1 MIKQERY
8 FYFFL
13 VVILSL
19 AVSIRVSIFGV
30 EGLLNSQPFSLGPYL
45 DNFFRVLANDYSALV
60 KFANPYIVIAVIA
73 VITQA
78 FVASLSTYLYF
89 LYPQLRDLK
98 TREHLQGKE
107 LAQWYKEHKINIF
120 YPMTLPFIRIAVLIG
135 TIATFI
141 RPLSEQVELIPT
153 IGEYVMVASL
163 YSAAIIPYLLTTGTV
178 FWKDITVLLHVFV
191 GVVCLLFAPY
201 VILLYFTANAICQA
215 LRVMVTKFMEKNNE
229 ENA

>member
-1 MIKQERY
+1 MIKQESY

-13 VVILSL
+13 VVILAL

-30 EGLLNSQPFSLGPYL
+30 EGLLNSQSFSLGPYL
-45 DNFFRVLANDYSALV
+45 DLFFLELANDYSSLIKV
-60 KFANPYIVIAVIA
+60 ANPYIVIATVA
-73 VITQA
+73 VLAQM
-78 FVASLSTYLYF
+78 FVASLSSYLYF

-98 TREHLQGKE
+98 YKEHLQGKE
-107 LAQWYKEHKINIF
+107 LAQWYKENHINIF

-135 TIATFI
+135 TIVTFI
-141 RPLSEQVELIPT
+141 RPLSEQIELIPA
-153 IGEYVMVASL
+153 IGEYVIVASL
-163 YSAAIIPYLLTTGTV
+163 YSAAIVPHLLTSETV

-215 LRVMVTKFMEKNNE
+215 LRVLATQFMEKNDE
-229 ENA
+229 ENS